1 MSESTDG
8 AGWWKE
14 QLADRESA
22 HTSRIFQLHTGWATQ
37 GQELSSDSKICKY
50 KKEDCLDLVMNKR
63 KLMENLMYKK
73 VLIFKDLTN
82 LSYKLFK
89 YAKEKNEYTFI
100 SDGKVICKKDGKYIA
115 INNLDD
121 LFLIG
126 NLFFPKLLELTCSTG
141 SEYKATG
148 VRICR

>member
-1 MSESTDG
+1 
-8 AGWWKE
+8 
-14 QLADRESA
+14 
-22 HTSRIFQLHTGWATQ
+22 
-37 GQELSSDSKICKY
+37 
-50 KKEDCLDLVMNKR
+50 MNKR

-82 LSYKLFK
+82 LSYELFK